1 MRSIVAAVG
10 FCLIDLATGAAYGQ
24 AATEAANSAKPRVYA
39 LVAAVGEQFSVVS
52 EVQSVGSHLSPYRR
66 RTIEVPNNILNRLA
80 LHGLDK
86 AIANIDPD
94 SRRIY
99 MALPAAQMAGISP
112 SEREDVAIS
121 TIMAELEK
129 MPQRLEWDR
138 IVIATPAYRALELN
152 GLASKLQG
160 FGLFSQPL
168 CQGRC
173 GDDLHSLGQDG
184 VDAVTSEDKTIR
196 ARTYIAPFSYIE
208 VWVLDPKSMAIL
220 DKRQG
225 FDGQKLGEPRYK
237 SLDLSQSV
245 GQKYVAGR
253 ISSLIE
259 LSVGEAVMHSEL
271 NCSGKVEVG
280 EPKVINPDDAKK

>member
-1 MRSIVAAVG
+1 VRFIVPAMG
-10 FCLIDLATGAAYGQ
+10 FCLINLATGLAYGQ
-24 AATEAANSAKPRVYA
+24 AATEAANSVKPRVYA
-39 LVAAVGEQFSVVS
+39 LVAAVGEQFSVVY
-52 EVQSVGSHLSPYRR
+52 EVQSIGSHLSPYRR
-66 RTIEVPNNILNRLA
+66 STTEVPNNILNRLA

-94 SRRIY
+94 STRIY
-99 MALPAAQMAGISP
+99 MAFSAAQMAGVAP
-112 SEREDVAIS
+112 SERESVAIS
-121 TIMAELEK
+121 TIVAELEK
-129 MPQRLEWDR
+129 MPERKEWDR

-152 GLASKLQG
+152 GLANKLQG

-173 GDDLHSLGQDG
+173 GDDLHQLGQDG

-208 VWVLDPKSMAIL
+208 VWVLDAKSLAIL
-220 DKRQG
+220 DKQQG
-225 FDGQKLGEPRYK
+225 FDSQKLGEPRYK
-237 SLDLSQSV
+237 PLDLSQSG

-271 NCSGKVEVG
+271 NRRGKVEVG

>member
-1 MRSIVAAVG
+1 V
-10 FCLIDLATGAAYGQ
+10 ATGPAYGQ
-24 AATEAANSAKPRVYA
+24 AATEPADPVKPRVYA
-39 LVAAVGEQFSVVS
+39 LVAAVGEQFSFVS
-52 EVQSVGSHLSPYRR
+52 EVQSTGSHLSPYRR
-66 RTIEVPNNILNRLA
+66 KTIEVPNNILNRLA

-94 SRRIY
+94 SKRVY
-99 MALPAAQMAGISP
+99 MAFSAAQMAGIAP
-112 SEREDVAIS
+112 SERERVAIS
-121 TIMAELEK
+121 TIVAELEK

-138 IVIATPAYRALELN
+138 IVIATPAYRVLELN

-173 GDDLHSLGQDG
+173 GDDLHQLGQDG
-184 VDAVTSEDKTIR
+184 VDAITSEDKTIR

-225 FDGQKLGEPRYK
+225 FDSQKLGEPRYK
-237 SLDLSQSV
+237 PLDLSQSV

-259 LSVGEAVMHSEL
+259 LSVAEAVIHSEL
-271 NCSGKVEVG
+271 NRRGKVEIG
-280 EPKVINPDDAKK
+280 EPKVVNPDDAKK

>member
-1 MRSIVAAVG
+1 M
-10 FCLIDLATGAAYGQ
+10 ATGPAYGQ
-24 AATEAANSAKPRVYA
+24 ETTEPANAVKPRVYA
-39 LVAAVGEQFSVVS
+39 LIAAVGEQFSVVY
-52 EVQSVGSHLSPYRR
+52 EVESVGSHLSPYRR
-66 RTIEVPNNILNRLA
+66 RTTEVPNNILNRLA

-94 SRRIY
+94 SKRIY
-99 MALPAAQMAGISP
+99 MAFSAAQMDGIAP
-112 SEREDVAIS
+112 SEREGVAIS
-121 TIMAELEK
+121 KIVAELEK

-173 GDDLHSLGQDG
+173 GDDLHQLGQDG

-208 VWVLDPKSMAIL
+208 VWVLDPKSLAIL
-220 DKRQG
+220 DKQQG
-225 FDGQKLGEPRYK
+225 FDSQKLADPSYK
-237 SLDLSQSV
+237 PLDLSQSV
-245 GQKYVAGR
+245 GQKYVASC

-259 LSVGEAVMHSEL
+259 LSVGGAIMHSEL
-271 NCSGKVEVG
+271 NRRGKVEVG
-280 EPKVINPDDAKK
+280 EPKVVNPDDAKK